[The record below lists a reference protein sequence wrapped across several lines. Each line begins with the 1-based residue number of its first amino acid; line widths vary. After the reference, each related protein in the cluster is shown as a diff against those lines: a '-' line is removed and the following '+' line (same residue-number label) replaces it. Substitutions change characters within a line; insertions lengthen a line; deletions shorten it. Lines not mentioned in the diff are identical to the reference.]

1 MSNGIGKEKIVD
13 SLPKLNR
20 NQLKY
25 VLIAAMLIDHLAWSF
40 VPTLSVLGQI
50 MHIIGRLTGP
60 SMAVLLAEGYQYTR
74 NKKKYA
80 LRLFIFA
87 LISVVPYSLYETGK
101 IVTIEQSVIVTLFMA
116 FMIIWMW
123 DCAKIPKAA
132 KVTIVVFACLL
143 SMICDWAISAI
154 LWALFAYIYRDDEK
168 RKWRSFLIIAFIKCT
183 LSMVMS
189 IGADGGAMR
198 QFFQVGVILVPIVM
212 IFFYDGS
219 KGSKAPIH
227 KWFFYVFYPAHLL
240 ILYFV
245 KLWVFSL

>member
-1 MSNGIGKEKIVD
+1 ME

-40 VPTLSVLGQI
+40 VPTLSVLGQV

-60 SMAVLLAEGYQYTR
+60 SMSVLLAEGYQYTR
-74 NKKKYA
+74 DKKKYA

-87 LISVVPYSLYETGK
+87 LISVVPFSLYETGK
-101 IVTIEQSVIVTLFMA
+101 IVTIEQSVIVTLFIA
-116 FMIIWMW
+116 FMIVWMW
-123 DCAKIPKAA
+123 DSAKLPKAV
-132 KVTIVVFACLL
+132 KVTIVVIACIFSLV
-143 SMICDWAISAI
+143 CDWAMFAI

-168 RKWRSFLIIAFIKCT
+168 RKWLSFMVIAFIECS
-183 LSMVMS
+183 LAMVMS
-189 IGADGGAMR
+189 IGSEGGAMR

-212 IFFYDGS
+212 IFFYNGS

-245 KLWVFSL
+245 KLWVFSA